1 MVSLAGD
8 GLVKVTESGLKFL
21 SRIFK
26 IRRQD
31 VGSLNSRYQILLSCL
46 GVYTP
51 RHVCIGVWGVWRFTL
66 FTGTFSSEINHLTS
80 YSDYEP
86 LSSRTGREFSTTNTT
101 GTIVPSSSRLEEI
114 YSSLVVL
121 VHHMSFHSPPA
132 YHHLCDVNMCIIDI
146 WVYCCDISWF
156 VVSRMIDYLQIS
168 SSISSRRRF
177 SSWDLS
183 AGKAAEGFHFHF
195 QICRDALP
203 QISLNNL
210 IATS

>member
-1 MVSLAGD
+1 
-8 GLVKVTESGLKFL
+8 
-21 SRIFK
+21 
-26 IRRQD
+26 
-31 VGSLNSRYQILLSCL
+31 
-46 GVYTP
+46 
-51 RHVCIGVWGVWRFTL
+51 
-66 FTGTFSSEINHLTS
+66 
-80 YSDYEP
+80 
-86 LSSRTGREFSTTNTT
+86 
-101 GTIVPSSSRLEEI
+101 VPSSSRLEEI

-210 IATS
+210 IAKSQNLRSHPSRHLAVDDISERAPANGQQTAITV